1 MSRRGLVAVVLL
13 NLVVATAMDA
23 VAWSYEPT
31 FPSTFLICIQ
41 CIFNGIFY
49 GQATVLGTLAA
60 LAPRRALVGLI
71 ITASYSL
78 AFGYAMWLTHAA
90 LSLPSRGVPSTG
102 IYFALQALA
111 MQIVLWGLRLLLGW
125 RITIPPAAQKT
136 RQFHLSD
143 LLELT
148 LLCSVWFGL
157 NLALEDVGTNSR
169 VMVLVF
175 ARFIATFVLLGVPIL
190 LALLAERPPHGRII
204 LALVVW
210 YVLIDIGLAM
220 IPIHDGDFLS
230 TMIRQLPYHAIVSCG
245 FASTILVN
253 GLSLRSTGFRFQ

>member
-1 MSRRGLVAVVLL
+1 MPRLGLAAIALL
-13 NLVVATAMDA
+13 NLAVATAMDA

-31 FPSTFLICIQ
+31 FPSTFLACIQ

-49 GQATVLGTLAA
+49 GQATVLGTLTAI
-60 LAPRRALVGLI
+60 APRRALMGLI

-90 LSLPSRGVPSTG
+90 LSLPTRGVPSIG
-102 IYFALQALA
+102 IYFALLALA

-125 RITIPPAAQKT
+125 RITIPPAEQPT
-136 RQFHLSD
+136 RQFHLTD

-148 LLCSVWFGL
+148 MLCSVWLGL
-157 NLALEDVGTNSR
+157 NLVLENQGMNSR
-169 VMVLVF
+169 VMVLTFV
-175 ARFIATFVLLGVPIL
+175 RFIATFVLLGVPLL
-190 LALLAERPPHGRII
+190 LATLAESPPHGRII
-204 LALVVW
+204 LAFVIW

-220 IPIHDGDFLS
+220 IPFHDGDFLS

-245 FASTILVN
+245 FALTILVN
-253 GLSLRSTGFRFQ
+253 GLSLRRTGFRS